1 MDLGIG
7 YITLFH
13 ERLSQVDF
21 LSWMGQLEFVMVSAR
36 PKAVQSYT
44 TLVRPL
50 DMHSWCFL
58 AGSSLMMVTMLYCIY
73 WTASLKKSLH
83 RGWSPTKSVR
93 LPEKCSRADYLVFP
107 AWMMPISFLLRE
119 SVPEHWLH
127 WQQGA
132 QAVNVACLVWLLA
145 TLVLSSG
152 YSGTLLSSLMMN
164 YYERPGCSSGKYD
177 CMSRF
182 YMLQEI

>member
-7 YITLFH
+7 YITLSH

-93 LPEKCSRADYLVFP
+93 LDYQRNVQELTLSR
-107 AWMMPISFLLRE
+107 
-119 SVPEHWLH
+119 
-127 WQQGA
+127 
-132 QAVNVACLVWLLA
+132 
-145 TLVLSSG
+145 LSSMDDAHLISVEG
-152 YSGTLLSSLMMN
+152 IC
-164 YYERPGCSSGKYD
+164 P
-177 CMSRF
+177 
-182 YMLQEI
+182 

>member
-7 YITLFH
+7 YITLFR

-50 DMHSWCFL
+50 DLYSWCFM

-73 WTASLKKSLH
+73 WTVSLKKSLH
-83 RGWSPTKSVR
+83 RGWSPVVQSLSESAICLNQSPNEIR
-93 LPEKCSRADYLVFP
+93 YRA
-107 AWMMPISFLLRE
+107 ISSFQ
-119 SVPEHWLH
+119 H
-127 WQQGA
+127 G
-132 QAVNVACLVWLLA
+132 
-145 TLVLSSG
+145 
-152 YSGTLLSSLMMN
+152 
-164 YYERPGCSSGKYD
+164 
-177 CMSRF
+177 
-182 YMLQEI
+182 